1 MIHYHRGDLE
11 IPNFIDKWPKNQEIQ
26 SLIEFPSNK
35 TVTNMPG
42 RGRRPTADNGIFS
55 RALLFCFLAQNW
67 CRDPQKA
74 KKWLNYKKKFK
85 VALDYIENWIF
96 LLVYAN
102 NNHKKKYKEKV
113 LSLTKIDFKN
123 SWPRRSFSKVAKSS
137 LTSILSIIKPFFEP
151 QITYLLGIGWILTVR
166 TA

>member
-1 MIHYHRGDLE
+1 MID
-11 IPNFIDKWPKNQEIQ
+11 
-26 SLIEFPSNK
+26 FPSNK
-35 TVTNMPG
+35 TVRNMPG

-85 VALDYIENWIF
+85 VAPDYIENYIF

-113 LSLTKIDFKN
+113 LSLTEIAFEN
-123 SWPRRSFSKVAKSS
+123 SMPRRSFSKVAKSS
-137 LTSILSIIKPFFEP
+137 LTSILSVIKPYFEP
-151 QITYLLGIGWILTVR
+151 QITYLLFI
-166 TA
+166 